1 MIKNEVIKMKFI
13 VIAIILQILFALIMD
28 LLYVKVDALKWQN
41 YDDIIYWALMIMITV
56 PVYFKG
62 YLSVYKKKWLV
73 VILAI
78 VSFIIFGLLSA
89 ILGLFFFIPKF

>member
-1 MIKNEVIKMKFI
+1 MKFI

-28 LLYVKVDALKWQN
+28 LLYVKVDVLKWQN
-41 YDDIIYWALMIMITV
+41 YDDMIYWILMMVIAL

-62 YLSVYKKKWLV
+62 YFILYKKKWLT

-78 VSFIIFGLLSA
+78 VSFMIFGLLSA
-89 ILGLFFFIPKF
+89 ILMLFFHTKILNAPL

>member
-1 MIKNEVIKMKFI
+1 MKFI
-13 VIAIILQILFALIMD
+13 VIALILQILFALIMD
-28 LLYVKVDALKWQN
+28 FLYVRVDVLKWQN
-41 YDDIIYWALMIMITV
+41 YDDMIYWILMMVIAL

-62 YLSVYKKKWLV
+62 YFILYKKKWLA

-89 ILGLFFFIPKF
+89 ILGLFFHAEVLNAPL

>member
-1 MIKNEVIKMKFI
+1 MKFI
-13 VIAIILQILFALIMD
+13 VIALILQILFALIMD
-28 LLYVKVDALKWQN
+28 FLYVRVDVFKWQN
-41 YDDIIYWALMIMITV
+41 YDDMIYWILMMVIAL

-62 YLSVYKKKWLV
+62 YFILYKKKWLA

-89 ILGLFFFIPKF
+89 ILGLFFHTEVLNAPL